1 MKHLFNK
8 QGESIM
14 FTKLGRT
21 AGAIVAGSA
30 AVAMAVVMAPAASA
44 VTPNSNN
51 FIPSVLS
58 ATTYRVAGSDR
69 IATAIKAAQTRISWG
84 SFNTQNPP
92 VWVNGC
98 DVILA
103 RSDNYPDAL
112 VSGPLAASRHAP
124 ILLNP
129 TAALDDRVKAEIQ
142 ILAGQC
148 SNDNQNQNQLKVT
161 IVGGNAAISDTV
173 ATTLLGQGY
182 YVERLQGPDRYQ
194 TAVAVGDAVNADYGK
209 NGIHDTN
216 VFLATGENFPD
227 SLAAGATASQKNGIV
242 LLTNGTAMN
251 PFTSADIAKINTDV
265 TYWGFTPTV
274 YAVGGPAAAASPD
287 SISYIGVDRYQTA
300 SKLADA
306 FFQFI
311 PSTMGRVQNVGVASG
326 ENFPDAMVAGG
337 FMANSNGPLLLTQ
350 QASLNG
356 FTSAY
361 LYSQRD
367 WVNNAFVF
375 GGPVA
380 VAPGVA
386 SQVTDALF
394 N

>member
-1 MKHLFNK
+1 
-8 QGESIM
+8 M

-30 AVAMAVVMAPAASA
+30 AVAMAVAMAPAASA
-44 VTPNSNN
+44 VVPNSNN

-58 ATTYRVAGSDR
+58 ASTYRIAGSDR
-69 IATAIKAAQTRISWG
+69 IATAIKAAQTRVAWG
-84 SFNTQNPP
+84 SFNGDTF
-92 VWVNGC
+92 VNGC
-98 DVILA
+98 NVILA

-112 VSGPLAASRHAP
+112 VSGPLAASRYAP

-129 TAALDDRVKAEIQ
+129 TAALDPRVSAEIG
-142 ILAGQC
+142 ILSGQC
-148 SNDNQNQNQLKVT
+148 GMTPGGFKVT
-161 IVGGNAAISDTV
+161 IVGGNAAISDAV
-173 ATTLLGQGY
+173 ATDIQGQGY
-182 YVERLQGPDRYQ
+182 QVERLQGTDRYQ
-194 TAVAVGDAVNADYGK
+194 TAIVVGQHVIADYG
-209 NGIHDTN
+209 NENIHDWN

-227 SLAAGATASQKNGIV
+227 SLAAGATAAQKNGIV
-242 LLTNGTAMN
+242 LLTRGTAMDTATETYMN
-251 PFTSADIAKINTDV
+251 DLITTDITL
-265 TYWGFTPTV
+265 WGFTPTV

-287 SISYIGVDRYQTA
+287 SISYVGVDRYETA

-306 FFQFI
+306 FFQFL
-311 PSTMGRVQNVGVASG
+311 PSDGRTQNVGVASG

-337 FMANSNGPLLLTQ
+337 FMANSNGPVLLTQ

-356 FTSAY
+356 FTAAY
-361 LYSQRD
+361 LSSQRD

-375 GGPVA
+375 GGVAA

-386 SQVTDALF
+386 SVVTDVLF